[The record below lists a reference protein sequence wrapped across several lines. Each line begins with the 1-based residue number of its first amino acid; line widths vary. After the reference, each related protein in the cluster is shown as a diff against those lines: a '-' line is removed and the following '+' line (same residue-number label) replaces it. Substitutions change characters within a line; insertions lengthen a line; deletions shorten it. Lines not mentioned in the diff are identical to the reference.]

1 MMSTIIQEV
10 STTDLKPHPEN
21 VSIYGD
27 EVMLLDFLESIKT
40 LGVIEP
46 LLIRRDG
53 TIISGHRRW
62 VAAKKAGLDTVPAR
76 TIDLNDELE
85 EMELLISSNK
95 QRAKTLS
102 QIAREG
108 KELQRIE
115 AERAKRRMET
125 GKKIDP
131 ETNLSKGATDEHVA
145 AELGMSMT
153 QWKKLKTV
161 FDRAKSGDEEA
172 QELLKALDAGDISV
186 HKAYQKVTKTANEK
200 QREVDAKQKEIDE
213 LKANPVEVKVTE
225 ETKVYEAPPEVAQEM
240 EDLKSD
246 LETLK
251 GEKVALEEG
260 KKRLEDEIKKARAT
274 KQDYESLEVKRAE
287 AQTALNALIKKKDE
301 KETVLQYITEMSLA
315 VTAIRRLLEEKKGSL
330 ERLAKTGIPSVW
342 DAKEISITRDLC
354 YDIAELLT
362 KSIDTVCLF
371 GGLKEVEE

>member
-1 MMSTIIQEV
+1 MSTIIQEV

-115 AERAKRRMET
+115 AERAKRRKSEG
-125 GKKIDP
+125 GKGGVKD
-131 ETNLSKGATDEHVA
+131 ETNLSHLGRTDKHVA

-172 QELLKALDAGDISV
+172 QEMLKALDAGDISV

-213 LKANPVEVKVTE
+213 LKANPVK
-225 ETKVYEAPPEVAQEM
+225 
-240 EDLKSD
+240 
-246 LETLK
+246 
-251 GEKVALEEG
+251 
-260 KKRLEDEIKKARAT
+260 
-274 KQDYESLEVKRAE
+274 
-287 AQTALNALIKKKDE
+287 
-301 KETVLQYITEMSLA
+301 
-315 VTAIRRLLEEKKGSL
+315 
-330 ERLAKTGIPSVW
+330 
-342 DAKEISITRDLC
+342 
-354 YDIAELLT
+354 
-362 KSIDTVCLF
+362 
-371 GGLKEVEE
+371 